1 MKRVPAKLVR
11 QAVAVVE
18 DTADAVVVATDEAV
32 VEAAVAVTAAA
43 IAVRARRGID
53 NSYQNVG
60 ASRLCIKIF
69 VSNEIA
75 QDEATT
81 ARASSDVL
89 LKTQTEEALC
99 QTNPPKILSRG
110 RSNQAKTS
118 RFRQFLSLQWA
129 PLRAPLLEA

>member
-1 MKRVPAKLVR
+1 
-11 QAVAVVE
+11 VE

-60 ASRLCIKIF
+60 ASRLFIKIF

-89 LKTQTEEALC
+89 LKTNTQTEEPLC
-99 QTNPPKILSRG
+99 QTNPPKILSRS
-110 RSNQAKTS
+110 RSKEAKRLPFR
-118 RFRQFLSLQWA
+118 RFRSPQ
-129 PLRAPLLEA
+129 LEPPQVPFWEA